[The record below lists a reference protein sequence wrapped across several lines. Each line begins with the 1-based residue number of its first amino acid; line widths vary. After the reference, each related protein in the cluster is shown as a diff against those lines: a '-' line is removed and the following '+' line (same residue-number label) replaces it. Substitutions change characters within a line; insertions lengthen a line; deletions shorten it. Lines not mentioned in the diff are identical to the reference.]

1 MNEKSNVFTP
11 DNIAELMSSFLKK
24 HGNLL
29 DPAVGN
35 GALLKHTKLYPIDAY
50 DINKNFLDEINDRRV
65 TKHHKDFLKTDILKF
80 YDNIIMN
87 PPYIRIQDLKEKD
100 REYIRQNM
108 DIVNRGNFDIYLA
121 FLLKGLFLLKG
132 TGVMVAITPNSYLY
146 SKSCKNF
153 RKHLID
159 FRFVDKIIDFQ
170 SEKVF
175 PGVSVYCCIT
185 VFNRKPKTK
194 LTYINKQTDEI
205 KEIKYC
211 DIDDNFFE
219 NKMKKEKLEK
229 YINISIGVAT
239 LRDKVFIHKE
249 KLFDEPCWKQ
259 IFKVSKNKKLW
270 IIYPYN
276 SGKSIMSE
284 EMFKTLNPQTY
295 EYLLSNKEELA
306 KRDKGNKKYEA
317 WYAYGRK
324 QGFKMLNI
332 PTKVLYIPT
341 LANKEFKIIEDD
353 TMLFYGGYC
362 ISQKIPE
369 YPLSKIKEII
379 EKNKEYI
386 YRNSSKRGNDWFN
399 LSSLTIRNISA
410 A

>member
-11 DNIAELMSSFLKK
+11 NHIAELMCSFLKK

-35 GALLKHTKLYPIDAY
+35 GALLKHTKLFPIDAY

-87 PPYIRIQDLKEKD
+87 PPYIRIQDLKKKTENTFVK
-100 REYIRQNM
+100 IWM
-108 DIVNRGNFDIYLA
+108 
-121 FLLKGLFLLKG
+121 LLIEEILIFILHFIKGLFLLKG

-159 FRFVDKIIDFQ
+159 FRYVDKIIDFQ
-170 SEKVF
+170 SQNYF
-175 PGVSVYCCIT
+175 RSISLLLYYC
-185 VFNRKPKTK
+185 FNRKPKTK

-205 KEIKYC
+205 TEIKYS

-219 NKMKKEKLEK
+219 HKMKKEKLEN

-239 LRDKVFIHKE
+239 LRDKIFIHKE

-259 IFKVSKNKKLW
+259 IYKVSKNKKLW

-276 SGKSIMSE
+276 TGKSIMRE

-306 KRDKGNKKYEA
+306 KRDREIKYEA

-332 PTKVLYIPT
+332 PTKVLYLPT
-341 LANKEFKIIEDD
+341 LANKDFKLLKMIQCYFMVD
-353 TMLFYGGYC
+353 FVY
-362 ISQKIPE
+362 QKKRD

-379 EKNKEYI
+379 EKNRDYI
-386 YRNSSKRGNDWFN
+386 YKNSSKRGNDWFN
-399 LSSLTIRNISA
+399 LSSFTIRNISA